1 MEPSACVY
9 ILSLLKRIVPVN
21 IQNIMV
27 VRGSSLS
34 CAVFVVVVVVVVV
47 INTSSVG

>member
-27 VRGSSLS
+27 VRGSYLS
-34 CAVFVVVVVVVVV
+34 CAAVVVVVVV

>member
-1 MEPSACVY
+1 MEPSACVC
-9 ILSLLKRIVPVN
+9 ILSFLKRIVPVN

-34 CAVFVVVVVVVVV
+34 YAAVVVVVVVV